1 MVYLMKFYVDGG
13 CRGNGQPGSI
23 GAAAAVLTTRGTLI
37 HYKTTHLPRNSLL
50 GLRPTNQRAEIT
62 AIILALEWALEKYQ
76 ELDSDPYLMVKIHSD
91 SRYAIGCMTQWIY
104 KWANNGWVN
113 SSGYDVANRD
123 LIQQASELD
132 DRVKELGEVEYIWI
146 PREQNRAAD
155 EYCNE
160 ALDEQCY

>member
-1 MVYLMKFYVDGG
+1 MVHS
-13 CRGNGQPGSI
+13 RH
-23 GAAAAVLTTRGTLI
+23 T
-37 HYKTTHLPRNSLL
+37 
-50 GLRPTNQRAEIT
+50 PTNQRAEIT

-76 ELDSDPYLMVKIHSD
+76 ELDSDPYLVVKIHSD

-123 LIQQASELD
+123 LIQRASELD
-132 DRVKELGEVEYIWI
+132 DEVKELGEVEYIWI
-146 PREQNRAAD
+146 PREENTTAD
-155 EYCNE
+155 ELCNE